1 MCNLYALRYFFNITA
16 LLGCRLGNFFIT
28 CRTNILLMSNLVSP
42 CEKELLL
49 RVARGD
55 EHAFSELFNT
65 YHQLLGT
72 HIYRITDSIEL
83 AEEVVQ
89 DVFLKIWMSRETLAT
104 VQNFK
109 AYLFVISK
117 NHALNCLRK
126 LAKERIHQ
134 KTIEENSL
142 ALQIIDSAATDDYYT
157 LLDKA
162 IDHLPPQQQKVY
174 LLSRHK
180 RLKYDEIANQLG
192 LSRETVKKYLQG
204 ATHSITN
211 FVQANIDVTVMMLL
225 AFILF

>member
-1 MCNLYALRYFFNITA
+1 
-16 LLGCRLGNFFIT
+16 
-28 CRTNILLMSNLVSP
+28 MSNLILP

-49 RVARGD
+49 KVANGD

-65 YHQLLGT
+65 HHQLLGT
-72 HIYRITDSIEL
+72 HIYRITDSVEL

-89 DVFLKIWMSRETLAT
+89 DVFLKIWMSRETLTA
-104 VQNFK
+104 VQNFN

-126 LAKERIHQ
+126 VAKERIHQ
-134 KTIEENSL
+134 KTLEENALSL
-142 ALQIIDSAATDDYYT
+142 APEDNPDLESYYS

-174 LLSRHK
+174 LLSRHN
-180 RLKYDEIANQLG
+180 RLKHDEIASQMG

-204 ATHSITN
+204 ATHSITS
-211 FVQANIDVTVMMLL
+211 FVQSNMDISAMIVLVST
-225 AFILF
+225 FFSK

>member
-1 MCNLYALRYFFNITA
+1 MTDL
-16 LLGCRLGNFFIT
+16 
-28 CRTNILLMSNLVSP
+28 ILP

-49 RVARGD
+49 RVANGD
-55 EHAFSELFNT
+55 EQAFSELFSA

-72 HIYRITDSIEL
+72 HIYRITASAEL

-89 DVFLKIWMSRETLAT
+89 DVFLKLWMSRETLTT
-104 VQNFK
+104 VQNFR

-126 LAKERIHQ
+126 VAKERLHQ
-134 KTIEENSL
+134 KTLEENALSL
-142 ALQIIDSAATDDYYT
+142 APQESSGLESYYS

-174 LLSRHK
+174 LLSRHN
-180 RLKYDEIANQLG
+180 RLKYDEIANQMG

-204 ATHSITN
+204 ATHSITS
-211 FVQANIDVTVMMLL
+211 FVQSNIDISAIVLL
-225 AFILF
+225 ISAFFSKNV

>member
-1 MCNLYALRYFFNITA
+1 MSDL
-16 LLGCRLGNFFIT
+16 
-28 CRTNILLMSNLVSP
+28 ILP

-49 RVARGD
+49 KVAGGD

-65 YHQLLGT
+65 HHQLLGT
-72 HIYRITDSIEL
+72 HIYRITNSAEL

-89 DVFLKIWMSRETLAT
+89 DVFIKIWMNRETLT
-104 VQNFK
+104 TIHNFR
-109 AYLFVISK
+109 AYLFVVSK

-134 KTIEENSL
+134 KTIEENAMAIVPEENAGL
-142 ALQIIDSAATDDYYT
+142 TDYYS

-174 LLSRHK
+174 LLSRHN
-180 RLKYDEIANQLG
+180 RLKYDEIANQMG

-204 ATHSITN
+204 ATHSITS
-211 FVQANIDVTVMMLL
+211 FVQSNMDISAIILL
-225 AFILF
+225 AAIFFKK

>member
-1 MCNLYALRYFFNITA
+1 MSDL
-16 LLGCRLGNFFIT
+16 
-28 CRTNILLMSNLVSP
+28 ILP

-49 RVARGD
+49 KVANGD
-55 EHAFSELFNT
+55 EHAFSELFNS

-72 HIYRITDSIEL
+72 HIYRITDSVEL

-89 DVFLKIWMSRETLAT
+89 DVFLKIWVSRETLTA

-126 LAKERIHQ
+126 LAKERVHQ
-134 KTIEENSL
+134 KNLEENALSL
-142 ALQIIDSAATDDYYT
+142 ISENNPDLEVYYS
-157 LLDKA
+157 LLDEA

-174 LLSRHK
+174 LLSRHS
-180 RLKYDEIANQLG
+180 RLKYDEIASQMG

-204 ATHSITN
+204 ATHSITS
-211 FVQANIDVTVMMLL
+211 FVQSNIDISAIVLL
-225 AFILF
+225 VSAFFLKKN